1 MSRRKRNRKPLN
13 LDYGPPGSSTE
24 GRMMKS
30 QLDSISREA
39 QRLSS
44 MLEDG
49 DDLPQWTLNKIAT
62 ALDRLTSAE
71 NYLISKIERA
81 TVRRNPSPIPNIVIA
96 QQLYRRTN
104 NPDADDLMEV
114 IEGQGYATK
123 RQISRMKRL
132 AT

>member
-1 MSRRKRNRKPLN
+1 
-13 LDYGPPGSSTE
+13 
-24 GRMMKS
+24 
-30 QLDSISREA
+30 
-39 QRLSS
+39 

-114 IEGQGYATK
+114 IESQGYATK